1 MKKGFLRFAF
11 VIALFSI
18 FLPIKVSALT
28 FKVEKSV
35 DTVKPGSEVTVY
47 VKASDVTEDSIQG
60 YSINLSYDTT
70 KLEYKSSNSDVSDIG
85 VNGNPIIIT
94 KKVSG
99 APISTN
105 TTLAAIVFG
114 VKNNAKSGD
123 CNLTID
129 SSGVVLISGKTANAT
144 NTSSMVKVVSLSN
157 DATLSSLKI
166 PNTTLSPKFDK
177 NTLEY
182 TTTITDITEL
192 TVNAVASNSGSKIM
206 ISDNYKNLVK
216 GENEIKIAV
225 TAEDGVT
232 TKTYVVK
239 VTLKM
244 TPTEEELVKANT
256 KLKSLKVDKYKIDFN
271 ADTKKYTLS
280 VPYKTKK
287 LNILAE
293 AENPNATINMEGNTT
308 LKVGRNVINIV
319 VTSEDNENKD
329 TYVLSVTREKE
340 EQKVVQTCPDETS
353 TREWIMFTV
362 SMLLT
367 FTLGIILGYFLCKK
381 EVLKKIFHKKNKE
394 EKPEAI
400 DTLSN
405 TIEIESIKK
414 GKVKEKKDNK

>member
-1 MKKGFLRFAF
+1 MKKGFLRFTF

-18 FLPIKVSALT
+18 FLPVKVSALT

-35 DTVKPGSEVTVY
+35 DTAKPGSEVTVY
-47 VKASDVTEDSIQG
+47 VKASDVTEDSVQG

-94 KKVSG
+94 KKTSG
-99 APISTN
+99 SPINTN

-144 NTSSMVKVVSLSN
+144 NTSSMVKIVSLSN

-177 NTLEY
+177 STLEY

-216 GENEIKIAV
+216 GDNDIKIAV

-256 KLKSLKVDKYKIDFN
+256 KLKSLKVDKFKIDFN

-287 LNILAE
+287 INILAE

-319 VTSEDNENKD
+319 VTSEDTENKD

-367 FTLGIILGYFLCKK
+367 FTLGIVLGYFLCKK
-381 EVLKKIFHKKNKE
+381 EVLKKIFHKKKKE

-414 GKVKEKKDNK
+414 GKVKEKKDK

>member
-35 DTVKPGSEVTVY
+35 DTAKPGSEVTVY

-70 KLEYKSSNSDVSDIG
+70 KLEYKSSNSEVSDIG

-94 KKVSG
+94 KKASG

-144 NTSSMVKVVSLSN
+144 NTSSMVKIVSLSN

-166 PNTTLSPKFDK
+166 PNTTLNPKFDK

-192 TVNAVASNSGSKIM
+192 TVNASNSGSKIM

-216 GENEIKIAV
+216 GDNDIKIVV

-256 KLKSLKVDKYKIDFN
+256 KLKSLKVDKFKIDFN

-308 LKVGRNVINIV
+308 LKVGRNVINII
-319 VTSEDNENKD
+319 VTSEDTENKD

-367 FTLGIILGYFLCKK
+367 FTLGIVLGYFLCKK
-381 EVLKKIFHKKNKE
+381 EVLKKIFHKKKKE

-414 GKVKEKKDNK
+414 GKVKEKKDK

>member
-18 FLPIKVSALT
+18 FLPLKVSALT

-47 VKASDVTEDSIQG
+47 VKAADVTEDSVQG

-70 KLEYKSSNSDVSDIG
+70 RLEYKSSNSDVSDIG

-94 KKVSG
+94 KKASG
-99 APISTN
+99 APINTN

-114 VKNNAKSGD
+114 VKNNAKTGD

-216 GENEIKIAV
+216 GDNDIKIVV
-225 TAEDGVT
+225 TAEDGIT

-256 KLKSLKVDKYKIDFN
+256 KLKSLKVDKFKIDFN

-308 LKVGRNVINIV
+308 LK

-367 FTLGIILGYFLCKK
+367 FTLGIVLGYFLCKK
-381 EVLKKIFHKKNKE
+381 EVLRKIFHKKNKE
-394 EKPEAI
+394 EKPEEI

-414 GKVKEKKDNK
+414 GKVKEKKDK

>member
-35 DTVKPGSEVTVY
+35 DTAKPGSEVTVY
-47 VKASDVTEDSIQG
+47 VKASDVTEDSVQG

-70 KLEYKSSNSDVSDIG
+70 RLEYKSSNSDVSDIG

-94 KKVSG
+94 KKASG

-114 VKNNAKSGD
+114 VKNNAKTGD

-129 SSGVVLISGKTANAT
+129 SSGVVLISGKTTNAT
-144 NTSSMVKVVSLSN
+144 NTSSMVKIVSLSN

-216 GENEIKIAV
+216 GDNDIKIAV

-256 KLKSLKVDKYKIDFN
+256 KLKSLKVDKFKIDFN

-319 VTSEDNENKD
+319 VTSEDTENKD

-353 TREWIMFTV
+353 AREWIMFTV

-381 EVLKKIFHKKNKE
+381 EVLKKIFHKKDKE
-394 EKPEAI
+394 EKPEEI

-414 GKVKEKKDNK
+414 GKVKEKKGK

>member
-35 DTVKPGSEVTVY
+35 DTAKPGSEVTVY

-94 KKVSG
+94 KKVSS

-144 NTSSMVKVVSLSN
+144 NTSSMVKIVSLSN

-216 GENEIKIAV
+216 GDNDIKIAV

-256 KLKSLKVDKYKIDFN
+256 KLKSLKVDKFKIDFN

-293 AENPNATINMEGNTT
+293 AENPNATINREGNTT
-308 LKVGRNVINIV
+308 VKVGRNVINII
-319 VTSEDNENKD
+319 VTSEDTENKD

-381 EVLKKIFHKKNKE
+381 EVLRKIFHKKNKE
-394 EKPEAI
+394 EKPEEI

-414 GKVKEKKDNK
+414 GKVKEKKDK

>member
-1 MKKGFLRFAF
+1 M
-11 VIALFSI
+11 
-18 FLPIKVSALT
+18 
-28 FKVEKSV
+28 
-35 DTVKPGSEVTVY
+35 
-47 VKASDVTEDSIQG
+47 
-60 YSINLSYDTT
+60 
-70 KLEYKSSNSDVSDIG
+70 
-85 VNGNPIIIT
+85 
-94 KKVSG
+94 
-99 APISTN
+99 
-105 TTLAAIVFG
+105 FG
-114 VKNNAKSGD
+114 VKNNAKTGD

-129 SSGVVLISGKTANAT
+129 SSGVVLISGKTTNAT
-144 NTSSMVKVVSLSN
+144 NTSSMVKIVSLSN

-216 GENEIKIAV
+216 GDNDIKIVV

-232 TKTYVVK
+232 SKTYVVK

-256 KLKSLKVDKYKIDFN
+256 KLKSLKVDKFKIDFN

-367 FTLGIILGYFLCKK
+367 FTLGIVLGYFLCKK
-381 EVLKKIFHKKNKE
+381 EVLRKIFHKKNKE
-394 EKPEAI
+394 EKPEEI

-414 GKVKEKKDNK
+414 GKVKEKKDK

>member
-35 DTVKPGSEVTVY
+35 DTAKPGSEVTVY

-70 KLEYKSSNSDVSDIG
+70 KLEYKSSNSEVSDIG

-94 KKVSG
+94 KKASG

-144 NTSSMVKVVSLSN
+144 NTSSMVKIVSLSN

-166 PNTTLSPKFDK
+166 PNTTLNPKFDK

-216 GENEIKIAV
+216 GDNDIKIVV
-225 TAEDGVT
+225 TAEDGTKKTYTINITKSEGKGENTESVQEQYSGDGLASLEIEKLELSPKFDTTIHEYTVKYIGEKDKLDINVT
-232 TKTYVVK
+232 TTDPYY
-239 VTLKM
+239 T
-244 TPTEEELVKANT
+244 TEITGNEELKEGENIINILVSDPDGKNVATYQITVN
-256 KLKSLKVDKYKIDFN
+256 KSLVDEKAL
-271 ADTKKYTLS
+271 ADEKQ
-280 VPYKTKK
+280 
-287 LNILAE
+287 
-293 AENPNATINMEGNTT
+293 
-308 LKVGRNVINIV
+308 
-319 VTSEDNENKD
+319 KD
-329 TYVLSVTREKE
+329 Y
-340 EQKVVQTCPDETS
+340 
-353 TREWIMFTV
+353 
-362 SMLLT
+362 
-367 FTLGIILGYFLCKK
+367 
-381 EVLKKIFHKKNKE
+381 
-394 EKPEAI
+394 
-400 DTLSN
+400 
-405 TIEIESIKK
+405 
-414 GKVKEKKDNK
+414 

>member
-35 DTVKPGSEVTVY
+35 DTAKPGSEVTVY

-60 YSINLSYDTT
+60 YNINLSYDTT

-94 KKVSG
+94 KKASG
-99 APISTN
+99 ALISTN
-105 TTLAAIVFG
+105 ATLAAIVFG
-114 VKNNAKSGD
+114 VKNNAKTGD

-129 SSGVVLISGKTANAT
+129 SSGVVLISGKTTNAT
-144 NTSSMVKVVSLSN
+144 NTSSMVKIVSLSN

-216 GENEIKIAV
+216 GDNDIKIVV

-232 TKTYVVK
+232 SKTYVVK

-256 KLKSLKVDKYKIDFN
+256 KLKSLKVDKFKIDFN

-367 FTLGIILGYFLCKK
+367 FTLGIVLGYFLCKK
-381 EVLKKIFHKKNKE
+381 EVLRKIFHKKNKE
-394 EKPEAI
+394 EKPEEI

-414 GKVKEKKDNK
+414 GKVKEKKDK

>member
-1 MKKGFLRFAF
+1 M
-11 VIALFSI
+11 
-18 FLPIKVSALT
+18 
-28 FKVEKSV
+28 
-35 DTVKPGSEVTVY
+35 
-47 VKASDVTEDSIQG
+47 
-60 YSINLSYDTT
+60 
-70 KLEYKSSNSDVSDIG
+70 
-85 VNGNPIIIT
+85 
-94 KKVSG
+94 
-99 APISTN
+99 
-105 TTLAAIVFG
+105 FG
-114 VKNNAKSGD
+114 VKNNAKTGD

-129 SSGVVLISGKTANAT
+129 SSGVVLISGKTTNAT
-144 NTSSMVKVVSLSN
+144 NTSSMVKIVSLSN

-216 GENEIKIAV
+216 GDNDIKIAV

-232 TKTYVVK
+232 TKTYVIK

-256 KLKSLKVDKYKIDFN
+256 KLKSLKVDKFKIDFN

-319 VTSEDNENKD
+319 VTSEDTENKD

-340 EQKVVQTCPDETS
+340 KQKVVQTCPDETS
-353 TREWIMFTV
+353 AREWIMFTV

-367 FTLGIILGYFLCKK
+367 FTLGIVLGYFLCKK

-394 EKPEAI
+394 EKPEEI

-414 GKVKEKKDNK
+414 GKVKEKKDK

>member
-1 MKKGFLRFAF
+1 
-11 VIALFSI
+11 
-18 FLPIKVSALT
+18 
-28 FKVEKSV
+28 
-35 DTVKPGSEVTVY
+35 
-47 VKASDVTEDSIQG
+47 
-60 YSINLSYDTT
+60 
-70 KLEYKSSNSDVSDIG
+70 
-85 VNGNPIIIT
+85 
-94 KKVSG
+94 
-99 APISTN
+99 
-105 TTLAAIVFG
+105 
-114 VKNNAKSGD
+114 
-123 CNLTID
+123 
-129 SSGVVLISGKTANAT
+129 
-144 NTSSMVKVVSLSN
+144 MVKIVSLSN

-216 GENEIKIAV
+216 GDNDIKIAV

-232 TKTYVVK
+232 TKTYVIK

-256 KLKSLKVDKYKIDFN
+256 KLKSLKVDKFKIDFN

-319 VTSEDNENKD
+319 VTSEDTENKD

-367 FTLGIILGYFLCKK
+367 FTLGIVLGYFLCKK
-381 EVLKKIFHKKNKE
+381 EVLKKIFRKKNKE
-394 EKPEAI
+394 EKPEEI

-414 GKVKEKKDNK
+414 GKVKEKKDK

>member
-35 DTVKPGSEVTVY
+35 DTAKPGSEVTVY
-47 VKASDVTEDSIQG
+47 VKAADVTEDSVQG

-94 KKVSG
+94 KKASG
-99 APISTN
+99 VPISTN

-114 VKNNAKSGD
+114 VKNNAKTGD

-144 NTSSMVKVVSLSN
+144 NTSSMVKIVSLSN

-216 GENEIKIAV
+216 GDNDIKIVV

-232 TKTYVVK
+232 SKTYVVK

-256 KLKSLKVDKYKIDFN
+256 KLKSLKVDKFKIDFN

-394 EKPEAI
+394 EKPEEI

-414 GKVKEKKDNK
+414 GKVKEKKDK